1 MAELSY
7 KNKLQEWCQKNRFAM
22 PCYVSECNGN
32 NDNLLWNSTITLKVN
47 ENNYT
52 YTTEKIYTRR
62 KNADQEAAKN
72 IYEKLGL
79 SANNL
84 VDKNDSYA
92 AASEVKVVVVDA
104 AACASEVKVVDA
116 GVAAPA
122 SEVKGVDVVVGD
134 VNPVTSPVVGP
145 VVGPVTSPVVNPV
158 TSPVADL
165 TAIPQKNILVL
176 IDLENIQ
183 PPIGIFNIPNAI
195 YYGFMSTYSPV
206 ITDRYNSLCK
216 IIKIDN
222 ACAEAADHTM
232 TFYAAR
238 LTFNKTMTV
247 IILSRDKTSAVLYDL
262 LLRERH
268 TVFHYKS
275 ISDMQNNLYKF
286 INK

>member
-92 AASEVKVVVVDA
+92 AAD
-104 AACASEVKVVDA
+104 ASEVKVVDA

-145 VVGPVTSPVVNPV
+145 VVGPVTSPVVG
-158 TSPVADL
+158 PVADL